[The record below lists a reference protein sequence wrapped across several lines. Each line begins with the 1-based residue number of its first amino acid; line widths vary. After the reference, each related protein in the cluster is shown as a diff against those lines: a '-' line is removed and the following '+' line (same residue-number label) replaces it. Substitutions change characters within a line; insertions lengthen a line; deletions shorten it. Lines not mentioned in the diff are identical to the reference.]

1 MEQVEEDFVVLDS
14 GRYIPVVLLGTL
26 SSGLSLLGS
35 CCLLYMTRRKVRQS
49 VMHRMIFGL
58 SLADLISS
66 TACLIMPYL
75 VPATLNL
82 PGASGT
88 FASCTTVG
96 FFFNGF
102 IMVSCCYNFL
112 LSLYYVLTVVKNK
125 RERDFTN
132 MPKVEGLCH
141 VLAFLVPLSIST
153 VAAVTQSINPS
164 PLANNLCTIY
174 TWPWTCSHDETLE
187 CQRSSRKT
195 VGALMITRATLTC
208 VLSGLSFLGTC
219 WVWLTVRRTLRRSNS
234 YQFASDRSAPSGD
247 KRLYEVSVQA
257 VLYSLVYLN
266 TFFWPMTGLVI
277 SIFKTSEEIIRDKDE
292 PGFYAVQVLYWS
304 LYPLQGFFNFFVYTR
319 LKVQRW
325 RKAVPEKSLWSIYR
339 DILANK
345 ESPPPASRSRKLTT
359 TQTMPPVVS
368 PVAAAAAVAPDTNNI
383 MDSVTAGNTSPSDVQ
398 PPAVEGNEI
407 QLPSVDANATDKNGT
422 ATELPAGSERE
433 SRRVSFLKQE
443 HPHQQLADP
452 A

>member
-1 MEQVEEDFVVLDS
+1 MEEVEEVRVLDS

-26 SSGLSLLGS
+26 SSALSLWGS
-35 CCLLYMTRRKVRQS
+35 LCLLYMTRRKFQKS

-75 VPATLNL
+75 VPSVLNL
-82 PGASGT
+82 PGARGN

-125 RERDFTN
+125 KERDFTN
-132 MPKVEGLCH
+132 MPKVEGVCH
-141 VLAFLVPLSIST
+141 ILAFLVPLSIST
-153 VAAVTQSINPS
+153 VAAATQSINPS
-164 PLANNLCTIY
+164 PLANNLCTLY
-174 TWPWTCSHDETLE
+174 TWPWTCNHDETLE
-187 CQRSSRKT
+187 CQRSSRQT

-208 VLSGLSFLGTC
+208 VLSALSFLGTC

-234 YQFASDRSAPSGD
+234 YQFARDRSSQSGD
-247 KRLYEVSVQA
+247 KRLYDVSVQA
-257 VLYSLVYLN
+257 ALYSLVYWN

-277 SIFKTSEEIIRDKDE
+277 SIFKTSEEIIRDTNK
-292 PGFYAVQVLYWS
+292 PGFYALQVLYWS

-325 RKAVPEKSLWSIYR
+325 RKAVPEKSLWSIYMN
-339 DILANK
+339 ILANK
-345 ESPPPASRSRKLTT
+345 ESPPAPRSRRT
-359 TQTMPPVVS
+359 TQTIPPAVS
-368 PVAAAAAVAPDTNNI
+368 PEAIAVALAPGSTNH
-383 MDSVTAGNTSPSDVQ
+383 MKDGMTAGNTFPSGVLQ
-398 PPAVEGNEI
+398 PPAVETK
-407 QLPSVDANATDKNGT
+407 NATDM
-422 ATELPAGSERE
+422 AAQIIPAQPERE
-433 SRRVSFLKQE
+433 SRRVSFSE
-443 HPHQQLADP
+443 QQQPQQDNSTE
-452 A
+452 